1 MTIKHLWRRW
11 RRPVSVTWPVD
22 PARRERV
29 IETQLMELP
38 EMTRAIF
45 IARRFHGLSRAEIAT
60 QAGISVKAVDRHLAR
75 AVEHFWRASGGDG
88 PPD

>member
-1 MTIKHLWRRW
+1 MAIKRLWRRW
-11 RRPVSVTWPVD
+11 QRPILVTWPPE
-22 PARRERV
+22 PAGRQRV
-29 IETQLMELP
+29 VETLLMQLP

-45 IARRFHGLSRAEIAT
+45 IARRFHGLSRAEIAA

-75 AVEHFWRASGGDG
+75 AVEHFWRSFGGDG